1 MNYYFNTDYTLW
13 HDAKRT
19 YIIQRYENNDGSRG
33 WISVIHPV
41 QAMILSL
48 FTQMK
53 NHVEVLND
61 LAIFLKNTVDLAEY
75 VRDAGF
81 YHGLSGV
88 SYLYHR
94 LYRQTGEG
102 AFQTARDY
110 WLEEIF
116 CKAVINNDTAGYKS
130 YDSSIKENDMGL
142 PGGIAGTAQD
152 LFCFPLKTGAIYRTI
167 FLC

>member
-1 MNYYFNTDYTLW
+1 MDISNTSCSGYD
-13 HDAKRT
+13 
-19 YIIQRYENNDGSRG
+19 
-33 WISVIHPV
+33 
-41 QAMILSL
+41 SL
-48 FTQMK
+48 AFTQMK

-75 VRDAGF
+75 VRDAGC

-110 WLEEIF
+110 WLEETL

-130 YDSSIKENDMGL
+130 YDSSIKENNTGL
-142 PGGIAGTAQD
+142 LGGIAGTGLVLLSVKNGSD
-152 LFCFPLKTGAIYRTI
+152 LPDD
-167 FLC
+167 FLCCIKLFNYG